1 MSKTKEAP
9 AEQQFEGWRSVLWPI
24 HNFEI
29 KKFIPM
35 GLIMFCLLFNYTLL
49 RDTKDTLVIN
59 SAGAN
64 AISFLKLY
72 CTTPAAIIFV
82 ILYAKLS
89 NIVSREKLFHYTV
102 FPFLVFFGLFGFFIY
117 PNLDILHPTV
127 ESLEHLHEAYPR
139 LSGFIDIY
147 GYWAYSAFYVMSEIW
162 GSAMISLL
170 FWQFANQITRTTEA
184 KRFYGMFIVIGNVA
198 LILSGQV
205 VVFCSETIKNFLP
218 GQSLGE
224 VWQVSLYLLMGA
236 VVAAGLF
243 AMYLYHWMYRYVL
256 TDKRYYDPAAQ
267 EHPTKSADPKKKK
280 KKPGLVESLKIILS
294 SPELGLIAVLVM
306 AYGVSINLVEVQ
318 WKNQLGLFFAGDR
331 GAYNAFMGHFS
342 TATGVAVIF
351 FSLFVGQRLLR
362 IFSWFT
368 VAILT
373 PLLITLGGVIF
384 FLFIFAKDAMTDF
397 LMTLALNPITAATF
411 LGAGI
416 VILSKG
422 IKYSLFDPT
431 KEMAYIPLDDEL
443 KIKGKAAVDVIGG
456 RAGKAGGAFVQSMLA
471 IIIATKDVVLM
482 APYTFAVFAGIMLL
496 WLFAVKVLSGRYE
509 NMVEMRAKEAEAM
522 GATA

>member
-1 MSKTKEAP
+1 MSKTKQESAP
-9 AEQQFEGWRSVLWPI
+9 AEFEGWRSTLWPI
-24 HNFEI
+24 HNYEL

-49 RDTKDTLVIN
+49 RDTKDTLVVN

-72 CTTPAAIIFV
+72 CTTPAAILFV
-82 ILYAKLS
+82 IIYAKLS
-89 NIVSREKLFHYTV
+89 NVLSKEKLFHVTV
-102 FPFLVFFGLFGFFIY
+102 TPFLVFFGVFGFFLY
-117 PNLDILHPTV
+117 PNLDLFHPSAA
-127 ESLEHLHEAYPR
+127 SLEGLHEAYPR

-170 FWQFANQITRTTEA
+170 FWQFANQITRTVEA
-184 KRFYGMFIVIGNVA
+184 KRFYGMFIVIGNVS
-198 LILSGQV
+198 LIISGQV

-236 VVAAGLF
+236 VVAAGAV
-243 AMYLYHWMYRYVL
+243 AMYLYHWMYKNVL
-256 TDKRYYDPAAQ
+256 TDKRFYDAAAQ
-267 EHPTKSADPKKKK
+267 EHPGKSKKKK
-280 KKPGLVESLKIILS
+280 SKPGLVESIKIIAS

-318 WKNQLGLFFAGDR
+318 WKNQLGLYFAGDK
-331 GAYNAFMGHFS
+331 GAYNAFMGNFS
-342 TATGVAVIF
+342 TVTGIIVIF

-362 IFSWFT
+362 VFKWFT
-368 VAILT
+368 VASIT
-373 PLLITLGGVIF
+373 PLLIVAGGVTF
-384 FLFIFAKDAMTDF
+384 FLFIFAKDAMSDF
-397 LMTLALNPITAATF
+397 LMSLALNPITAAAF

-416 VILSKG
+416 VIISKG
-422 IKYSLFDPT
+422 VKYSLFDPT

-443 KIKGKAAVDVIGG
+443 KVKGKAAVDVIGG
-456 RAGKAGGAFVQSMLA
+456 RAGKAGGAFTQSMLA
-471 IIIATKDVVLM
+471 IILATKDVVIM
-482 APYTFAVFAGIMLL
+482 SPYTFAVFAVVMIL

-509 NMVEMRAKEAEAM
+509 TMVQIRAKEAEAI
-522 GATA
+522 GAKA